1 MINIYGP
8 QDLSAK
14 AILWNRIGDFMHQH
28 AGTYIIFGD
37 MNSVCNENKRS
48 GSLFSRQDADNF
60 NSFIENSSLIDLPL
74 GGRLFTWMNKAG
86 TKLSKLDRFLISEEV
101 VEALPNL
108 LRDSFDE
115 VIKMELPK
123 LEEHNF
129 GRKLLSYENFHLLK
143 AKIKQWHSESKTSDH
158 VTKHDKLQLLK
169 SIEGKI
175 KAGST
180 NDDDRDFRI
189 KLLQEVDRLD
199 TFESFDLFQ
208 KVRVKWDI
216 EGDEN
221 SKFFHGLIK
230 QKIRAQM
237 IYGIMKEGVWI
248 SDPSQIKEEFLNLFE
263 EKFKDH
269 DSNVDLPLFANSSR
283 LGALDR
289 DSLETFVSLD
299 EVKNADP
306 VLVNGNPTSEF
317 SIKHGLRQG
326 DPLSPFLFKLVM
338 ERLYNALSTVV
349 FYLASSLKINIQ
361 KSNVYGIGV
370 LDVDVSSMASNSG
383 CASRSFPFTYLGLP
397 IGSNMSLTSS
407 WQGGSHEARK
417 LAWIKWKNILSS
429 YDNDGLNIGSVKAFN
444 LALLQNWHWRLLS
457 HKNALW
463 IKVINA
469 LHGQDGGFDNNGC
482 IYNGTW
488 ARIIG
493 SSNFLHSNNI
503 IPDSSFHFQASCGKH
518 IRLWKD
524 TWVGDSPFYI
534 RYNRLYRLERKKD
547 CLIIDRIDHG

>member
-1 MINIYGP
+1 MV
-8 QDLSAK
+8 L
-14 AILWNRIGDFMHQH
+14 
-28 AGTYIIFGD
+28 
-37 MNSVCNENKRS
+37 
-48 GSLFSRQDADNF
+48 LFCRQYADNF
-60 NSFIENSSLIDLPL
+60 NSFIDNFVLIDLPL
-74 GGRLFTWMNKAG
+74 GGRLFTWMNKAR

-101 VEALPNL
+101 AETLPDL

-129 GRKLLSYENFHLLK
+129 GRKLLSYEKFHLLK

-180 NDDDRDFRI
+180 NDDDHDFRI
-189 KLLQEVDRLD
+189 KLLQEVDILD

-208 KVRVKWDI
+208 KARIKWDI

-230 QKIRAQM
+230 QKRRAQT
-237 IYGIMKEGVWI
+237 IHGIMKEGVWI

-263 EKFKDH
+263 EKFKDD

-289 DSLETFVSLD
+289 DSLETFVSLY
-299 EVKNADP
+299 EVKNAVWDCGIPRLPAPMACLSSSQDP

-349 FYLASSLKINIQ
+349 L
-361 KSNVYGIGV
+361 
-370 LDVDVSSMASNSG
+370 LDRFQSK
-383 CASRSFPFTYLGLP
+383 L
-397 IGSNMSLTSS
+397 SS
-407 WQGGSHEARK
+407 WNANLLSIWGHYTLIKAFLGSLGGSHEARK
-417 LAWIKWKNILSS
+417 LAWIKWKNVLSS
-429 YDNDGLNIGSVKAFN
+429 YDNGGLNIDSLKAFN
-444 LALLQNWHWRLLS
+444 LALLQKWCWRLLS

-463 IKVINA
+463 DKVIKA
-469 LHGQDGGFDNNGC
+469 IHGYEGGFDNNGY
-482 IYNGTW
+482 IYNG
-488 ARIIG
+488 G
-493 SSNFLHSNNI
+493 
-503 IPDSSFHFQASCGKH
+503 
-518 IRLWKD
+518 LWHA
-524 TWVGDSPFYI
+524 
-534 RYNRLYRLERKKD
+534 LYRLEHEKD
-547 CLIIDRIDHG
+547 CFIIDRIDHGQWHWNWSRPNLGARNFADLFDMLFEISSAEINEVEDTCVWSLSTD